1 MHLLHAAINAKSDY
15 FTKRLTLTPAITEN
29 QNNMASSRLIS
40 DRLLVRHQPWP
51 NAEPR
56 NQIDNVLQARRHQ
69 ITPYYNPLVRVADSM
84 TWEGIVEQVV
94 DPSPP
99 ASEGMGP
106 ASLLVR
112 MMGTGACSWSTPTT
126 FPVTRCWRAGWGH
139 HTCCTPSM
147 RWLMVLWRWT
157 LCGVDSVLR
166 LLDQSGPDVGSKR
179 KPPAAQRGVQCRCN
193 TLNNELQRHA
203 GTAVNDSHHHSRHPR

>member
-15 FTKRLTLTPAITEN
+15 FIKRLTLTPAITEN

-112 MMGTGACSWSTPTT
+112 MMGKGACSWSAPTT
-126 FPVTRCWRAGWGH
+126 FPVIRCWSTGWSH
-139 HTCCTPSM
+139 LTCCTPSV
-147 RWLMVLWRWT
+147 RWLMVFWHWI
-157 LCGVDSVLR
+157 LCGVLR
-166 LLDQSGPDVGSKR
+166 LLDQSGSNIGSKL
-179 KPPAAQRGVQCRCN
+179 KPAASQRGVQYRRN
-193 TLNNELQRHA
+193 TLKNEHQSHT
-203 GTAVNDSHHHSRHPR
+203 GTAFNGSHHHSRHSR